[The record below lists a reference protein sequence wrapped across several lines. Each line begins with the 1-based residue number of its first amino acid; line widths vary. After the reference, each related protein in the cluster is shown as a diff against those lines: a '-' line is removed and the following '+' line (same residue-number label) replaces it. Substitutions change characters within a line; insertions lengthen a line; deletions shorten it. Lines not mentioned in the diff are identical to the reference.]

1 MSSHNILTPD
11 VKKQIVRLHLEEGR
25 TSESLAMEYGVAKS
39 SVDRWTKEFRKEC
52 QNDPIAKEELSQY
65 ELVNRLRQEN
75 AELRKENAFL
85 KKAAAFFA
93 KEIT

>member
-1 MSSHNILTPD
+1 MNSYNILPPD
-11 VKKQIVRLHLEEGR
+11 VKKDVVRLYIEEGR
-25 TSESLAMEYGVAKS
+25 TAESLALEYGIAKS
-39 SVDRWTKEFRKEC
+39 SITRWARDFRKEC
-52 QNDPIAKEELSQY
+52 QSDPTAKEELSQY

>member
-1 MSSHNILTPD
+1 MNGYNILPPET
-11 VKKQIVRLHLEEGR
+11 KKELVRLHLEEGR

-52 QNDPIAKEELSQY
+52 QNNPAAKEELSQY
-65 ELVNRLRQEN
+65 ELINRLRQEN
-75 AELRKENAFL
+75 AELKKENAFL